1 MELLDYWPSYQSP
14 SLAQLLPWPL
24 QNQMPHEAHKTLC
37 GMPSAFKP
45 LLGRAPVETW
55 APTAIPPFF
64 LIISLYL
71 ILQCLPPARYRP
83 PMLWG
88 NSHLLSAHWP
98 TLQLHFTKDSVYHV
112 SSMLA
117 SLPSA

>member
-1 MELLDYWPSYQSP
+1 MELPDYWSNHQSP

-24 QNQMPHEAHKTLC
+24 QNQMPHETHKTLC

-45 LLGRAPVETW
+45 LLGGAPVETW
-55 APTAIPPFF
+55 CLQLSLHFF

-71 ILQCLPPARYRP
+71 ILQCLPPARYKP

-88 NSHLLSAHWP
+88 NSQLLSAHW
-98 TLQLHFTKDSVYHV
+98 
-112 SSMLA
+112 
-117 SLPSA
+117 SAL